1 MKYEVK
7 VQGKKY
13 EVEVEEISPMVFEV
27 EVNGKKAV
35 IEVEKKFE
43 FKEFEKAEIKERRFA
58 EERAEG
64 KAETVKT
71 TGKAITAPMAGV
83 VTKILKKVG
92 DKVKAGETVLIIEAM
107 KMENPIT
114 SPEDGEIAEIVV
126 NEGDKVGSGD
136 VLVYLK

>member
-13 EVEVEEISPMVFEV
+13 EVEVEEVSPMVFEV
-27 EVNGKKAV
+27 KVNGKKAV

-43 FKEFEKAEIKERRFA
+43 FKEFEKAEIRERRFA
-58 EERAEG
+58 ERREEAR
-64 KAETVKT
+64 TVKA

-92 DKVKAGETVLIIEAM
+92 EKVKAGETVLIIEAM
-107 KMENPIT
+107 KMENPIA

-126 NEGDKVGSGD
+126 NEGDKVASGD